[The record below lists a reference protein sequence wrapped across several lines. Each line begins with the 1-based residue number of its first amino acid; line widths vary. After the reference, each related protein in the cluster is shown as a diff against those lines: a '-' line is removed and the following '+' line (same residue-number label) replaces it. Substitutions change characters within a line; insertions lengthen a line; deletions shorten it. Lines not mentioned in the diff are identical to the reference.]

1 MSHFSKYI
9 RPGAEVVAS
18 TSQNPDIMAVAAANP
33 DKSMSVV
40 VFNPTTQQRTLRLEL
55 EDNVV
60 FVPIN
65 GQALQTILFLPR

>member
-1 MSHFSKYI
+1 
-9 RPGAEVVAS
+9 
-18 TSQNPDIMAVAAANP
+18 MAVAAANP